1 MKFVI
6 ELTDL
11 QLKKLGELVDIEI
24 KDDDDLK
31 FAIEVLLENL

>member
-6 ELTDL
+6 ELTDS
-11 QLKKLGELVDIEI
+11 QLKKLGELVDIKI
-24 KDDDDLK
+24 KDDCDLK

>member
-24 KDDDDLK
+24 KDDSDLK
-31 FAIEVLLENL
+31 FAIEVLLHM

>member
-6 ELTDL
+6 ELTDS
-11 QLKKLGELVDIEI
+11 QLKKLGELLDIEI
-24 KDDDDLK
+24 KDDGDLK

>member
-24 KDDDDLK
+24 KDDSDLK
-31 FAIEVLLENL
+31 FAIEVLLHNL